1 MKSQRRKIAW
11 FIDVVG
17 EGQEWGQCL
26 VGVEFYRMKKVLEM
40 DSGPTRWLSKSR
52 CLPSSLTT

>member
-11 FIDVVG
+11 FIDMVG
-17 EGQEWGQCL
+17 EGQEWGQRL

-40 DSGPTRWLSKSR
+40 DSGPTRWLKVIVSQGV
-52 CLPSSLTT
+52 CHQV